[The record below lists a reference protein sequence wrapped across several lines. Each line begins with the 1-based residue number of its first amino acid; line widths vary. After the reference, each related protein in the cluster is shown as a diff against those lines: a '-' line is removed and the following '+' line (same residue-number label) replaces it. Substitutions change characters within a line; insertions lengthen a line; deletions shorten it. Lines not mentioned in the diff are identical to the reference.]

1 MPEHILSGIK
11 AIVAMKL
18 KKEGKLQRE
27 IAEYLKMDRSI
38 ISHYIHGRH
47 PSDKVMRVSEEIVNL
62 PVEYGIKIIN
72 SMSDDREL
80 TKKIIENIYQVK
92 IEIERNKCIL
102 CGECLECS
110 YNAIFRVSE
119 HLVKI
124 DANKCVL
131 CGECVSICPVNALKL
146 KKFLPNKLEE

>member
-38 ISHYIHGRH
+38 ISHYIHGRY

-62 PVEYGIKIIN
+62 PMEYGIKLIN

-92 IEIERNKCIL
+92 IEIEREKCIL
-102 CGECLECS
+102 CGECLECPH
-110 YNAIFRVSE
+110 NAIFRDSK
-119 HLVKI
+119 HLVDI
-124 DANKCVL
+124 DADKCML
-131 CGECVSICPVNALKL
+131 CGECISICPVNALKL
-146 KKFLPNKLEE
+146 KKFLPNELEE

>member
-18 KKEGKLQRE
+18 KREGRLQRE

-62 PVEYGIKIIN
+62 PAEYGIKIIN
-72 SMSDDREL
+72 SMSEDREL

-92 IEIERNKCIL
+92 IEIERDRCIL
-102 CGECLECS
+102 CGECLECP
-110 YNAIFRVSE
+110 YNAIFKNSD
-119 HLVKI
+119 HLI
-124 DANKCVL
+124 EINNNKCVL
-131 CGECVSICPVNALKL
+131 CMECIYICPVNALNI
-146 KKFLPNKLEE
+146 KKFLPNELEE